1 MKSVYTAVV
10 KPKKSNIE
18 ITKRLNQTLRT
29 YKETEATELVLEST
43 QLLED
48 GLYGLSEISKLV
60 ISLKD
65 FSRLDRKATEQVDIN
80 ECIESTLTI
89 ASNNIAESNVTVDKQ
104 LGEIPK
110 IACFPSK
117 LNQLFLNI
125 ITNACQAMKE
135 SGGSLEVRS
144 ELTDAG
150 IRIVVKDDGV
160 GMDQETKQ
168 QMFDPFFTSK
178 EIGEGT
184 GLGMSIA
191 YKIVEAHNGT
201 IEVTSELNEGT
212 EISIILPIPKD

>member
-1 MKSVYTAVV
+1 M
-10 KPKKSNIE
+10 
-18 ITKRLNQTLRT
+18 
-29 YKETEATELVLEST
+29 
-43 QLLED
+43 LED